1 LKGAAN
7 GEVEKQR
14 DETGGECTHV
24 RSGENG
30 DGMRDAE
37 AFEIARNDPD
47 GNDKE
52 GSESEAEVDS
62 VDERGVAVLATA
74 RTERLRNKSV
84 QANEEALTEKGEYQE
99 EAGADA
105 DGADGFGA
113 VGKTADH
120 HGVNDGHAHPA
131 DFGEDERE
139 SEAEGG
145 TEFVA
150 ENGEEGHGEFRKISD
165 IGYLISGSGWERE
178 GTTREQR
185 LAAARHCPTF

>member
-1 LKGAAN
+1 VAIFALAS
-7 GEVEKQR
+7 
-14 DETGGECTHV
+14 T
-24 RSGENG
+24 
-30 DGMRDAE
+30 
-37 AFEIARNDPD
+37 
-47 GNDKE
+47 E
-52 GSESEAEVDS
+52 GLGHE
-62 VDERGVAVLATA
+62 G
-74 RTERLRNKSV
+74 V
-84 QANEEALTEKGEYQE
+84 QANEETFTEKGEDDE